1 MKSDFNFIVFEKS
14 CSGSHTGPCLT
25 FSNFKAIANPGA
37 MLPLLTF
44 LLLATS
50 SLIAVTG
57 SANGCVPITEIAI
70 AGRGLLLDDV
80 ICRVNDAELEEQATA
95 PNDPQGMMLVAL
107 AHYSRADFETFFGW
121 LELNLSTHHAQA
133 DSPAVLETVHLIAF
147 SHHYILSE
155 SKTDGSFLVSTLS
168 RHGLIP
174 QGVPDRSWATHGG
187 KRRRSYLMAA
197 DSQGSGFICE
207 ISSQGR
213 HPIQLTMQRRDP
225 KRSIRLERVSECQYQ
240 YLRCCSHL
248 LSHRNGRITGRLRRE
263 NPRSDLCF

>member
-1 MKSDFNFIVFEKS
+1 
-14 CSGSHTGPCLT
+14 
-25 FSNFKAIANPGA
+25 

-155 SKTDGSFLVSTLS
+155 SKTTAASWYQLCLDMDSS
-168 RHGLIP
+168 HKECLIEAG
-174 QGVPDRSWATHGG
+174 QLMGENGEEAISW
-187 KRRRSYLMAA
+187 
-197 DSQGSGFICE
+197 
-207 ISSQGR
+207 
-213 HPIQLTMQRRDP
+213 QLTR
-225 KRSIRLERVSECQYQ
+225 KGLASYA
-240 YLRCCSHL
+240 
-248 LSHRNGRITGRLRRE
+248 
-263 NPRSDLCF
+263 